1 MEGRLLEAARSGDLQ
16 ALYDAVGE
24 DDSILQKLHSCGCVE
39 TPLHRASMFG
49 QAEFVLEYMRLSS
62 ISAHQLSQLN
72 RNGCSPL
79 HLASANGHLEIV
91 EFILEFV
98 KQNFAVVEV
107 CMKKDRDGRTAL
119 HSAVVSGKIEVIDV
133 LFVNYPDAA
142 KEVTFHQET
151 VLHLAVKHH
160 QHEAL
165 MFLIDQKLG
174 SSAEGL
180 LNLGDWEGNTILHLA
195 TANRQFQAV
204 DYLVRQ
210 SSLNV
215 NAENSNGLRALD
227 MLFVN
232 AFNSNDAHIEETIT
246 LAGGSRSQMTTTD
259 VQTRLEHQPSDTSSR
274 STSQEEDDRDA
285 EHKWFTELRSGIIVM
300 ASVFATMTF
309 QVALTPPGGMW
320 QDWGPNAAT
329 SNSSAIPTH
338 KPGETILY
346 DMDRK
351 NFRSL
356 MWLNTQTF
364 FSSIAT
370 ILLVLQAFKA
380 QSAAWIMGIYCAY
393 FTVLI
398 IVAEYLE
405 IVRLVTD
412 KNLFNH
418 GGVLP
423 YLVIW
428 IVILSVALGS
438 FFKKSL
444 RLFRTTPHLN

>member
-49 QAEFVLEYMRLSS
+49 QAEFVREYMRLSS

-72 RNGCSPL
+72 RDGYSPL

-107 CMKKDRDGRTAL
+107 CMKKDRDGRIAL
-119 HSAVVSGKIEVIDV
+119 HSAVVSGKIEVIDM

-151 VLHLAVKHH
+151 ILHLAVKHH
-160 QHEAL
+160 QYEAL

-174 SSAEGL
+174 SLAEGCRL
-180 LNLGDWEGNTILHLA
+180 PSK
-195 TANRQFQAV
+195 
-204 DYLVRQ
+204 Q

-285 EHKWFTELRSGIIVM
+285 KHKWFTELRSGIIVM

-346 DMDRK
+346 DIDRK

-370 ILLVLQAFKA
+370 ILMVLQAFKA
-380 QSAAWIMGIYCAY
+380 QSVAWIAGIYCAY
-393 FTVLI
+393 LIVLI

-405 IVRLVTD
+405 IVRLVTE

-418 GGVLP
+418 RGVLP

-428 IVILSVALGS
+428 IVILSLALCS
-438 FFKKSL
+438 FINKSL
-444 RLFRTTPHLN
+444 RLLLTTRRMN